1 MQNRFLRL
9 QLVYRV
15 VTRYYI
21 GILATNLIFLP
32 IWKILPMKMRRR
44 YSNVVVTWL
53 TLLVSLVA
61 WFVAAFIVTWLESYT
76 SQLGI
81 PLWVYSICIMLIC
94 VFVGIILCWSLP
106 PTPKGK
112 NKVSV
117 ATHLLRGLACMCCIF
132 VSRWL
137 SSSGLGMFA
146 GAFSGF
152 PAIFSTSIVSV
163 SLAQGASVATG
174 AVGPMI
180 IGGCAYSME
189 R

>member
-1 MQNRFLRL
+1 
-9 QLVYRV
+9 
-15 VTRYYI
+15 
-21 GILATNLIFLP
+21 
-32 IWKILPMKMRRR
+32 MKMRRR

-132 VSRWL
+132 VSSWL